1 MPGAYAHITLL
12 HLSIARARESDALP
26 ADRIQALDRWTA
38 HAEFGALSPDF
49 PYLAGHTAWADLMH
63 HSGNNT
69 LLHCGL
75 NALQGLAGEPRERA
89 FAWLMGYAAH
99 MVADMTIHPVINRLV
114 GPYEANKTAHRTCE
128 MHMDVHAFARLGLG
142 DAGLTRHLEK
152 HLASV
157 ETDPARH
164 LIDPAIGTMW
174 AQMLSQT
181 HPDTAR
187 DDPPAPHAWYR
198 SFVGVMNTIRG
209 VNRKL
214 PFARHLG
221 AGFHLDYPNPNE
233 LDPRYLKHLPTPHG
247 PMSYDMLL
255 ALAVANIHSFWLD
268 LTAAI
273 DPPHHLNM
281 EAWNLDTGQSAE
293 QPERLVFWP
302 GA

>member
-12 HLSIARARESDALP
+12 HLSLERAQEDKVLPKKFVHALT
-26 ADRIQALDRWTA
+26 RWSA

-49 PYLAGHTAWADLMH
+49 PYLAGHTEWADLMH

-75 NALQGLAGEPRERA
+75 KGLQGMTDAPWERA
-89 FAWLMGYAAH
+89 CAWLMGYASH

-128 MHMDVHAFARLGLG
+128 MHMDVHAFGRLNLG
-142 DAGLTRHLEK
+142 DAGLTRHLDR

-157 ETDPARH
+157 ESEQERH
-164 LIDPAIGTMW
+164 AIDPAVGDLWTH
-174 AQMLSQT
+174 MLSQT

-187 DDPPAPHAWYR
+187 QDPPAPHAWYR
-198 SFVGVMNTIRG
+198 SFVSVMNTIRG

-221 AGFHLDYPNPNE
+221 AGFHLDYPEPNA
-233 LDPRYLKHLPTPHG
+233 LDPRYLDHLPTPHG
-247 PMSYDMLL
+247 PMSYDLL
-255 ALAVANIHSFWLD
+255 LSLAVANIQSFWRD
-268 LTAAI
+268 LAAGAD
-273 DPPHHLNM
+273 DPLKLNL
-281 EAWNLDTGQSAE
+281 ESWNLDTGHTAE
-293 QPERLVFWP
+293 QPDRLVFWP

>member
-12 HLSIARARESDALP
+12 HLSIQRAQEGEALP
-26 ADRIQALDRWTA
+26 ARVVGALKRWGA

-49 PYLAGHTAWADLMH
+49 PYLAGHTTWADLMH

-75 NALQGLAGEPRERA
+75 SALQGMDPEPWERTC
-89 FAWLMGYAAH
+89 AWLMGYASH

-114 GPYEANKTAHRTCE
+114 GPYEDNKTAHRTCE

-142 DAGLTRHLEK
+142 DVGLTRHLED
-152 HLASV
+152 HLSSV
-157 ETDPARH
+157 ETDHQRH
-164 LIDPAIGTMW
+164 LIDPAVGAVW
-174 AQMLSQT
+174 ASMLSQT

-187 DDPPAPHAWYR
+187 HDPPAPHAWYR

-209 VNRKL
+209 LNRKL

-221 AGFHLDYPNPNE
+221 AGFHLDYPEPAA
-233 LDPRYLKHLPTPHG
+233 LDPRYLYHLPTPHG
-247 PMSYDMLL
+247 AMPYDLL
-255 ALAVANIHSFWLD
+255 LSLAMANIVSFWRD
-268 LTAAI
+268 LAEGI
-273 DPPHHLNM
+273 DQPHRLAM
-281 EAWNLDTGQSAE
+281 QAWNLDTGQSAE
-293 QPERLVFWP
+293 QPDRLVFWP